1 MPCTKPRTGWESRW
15 LTPAGKRKTVFNSIN
30 SNGIQRITKCGQCIG
45 CRLDYSRQWALRC
58 WHEASLWFDNSFIT
72 LTYSDENLTKLQ
84 NGDPTLVKRDHQ
96 LFMKKLR
103 KRFQGTQEVSY
114 TDEDGNVQVQR
125 PIRYYNAGEYGDK
138 TARPH
143 FHTLLFNFD
152 FPDKVIHKRTKGGTL
167 YTSESLSDV
176 WGLGHCYIGNVTFN
190 SAAYVARYIM
200 KKVNGKAKDEH
211 YTRIDSDTGVVDS
224 LQPEYCTMSRRPGIG
239 RLWFEKFRDDLFPQD
254 FAVYNGKKMKVPSY
268 YDRLLEKVNPEMLF
282 DIKTLRKLK
291 AEKHLD
297 NNTEERLAVREAVQK
312 ARLNLLIR
320 DFE

>member
-15 LTPAGKRKTVFNSIN
+15 LTPSGKRKTVFKELY
-30 SNGIQRITKCGQCIG
+30 SNGLQRVVKCGQCIG

-58 WHEASLWFDNSFIT
+58 WHEASLWYDNSFVT
-72 LTYSDENLTKLQ
+72 LTYSDENLTRVSS
-84 NGDPTLVKRDHQ
+84 GDPTLVKRDHV

-103 KRFQGTQEVSY
+103 KRFVGTQEISY
-114 TDEDGNVQVQR
+114 FDEDGNVQVHR
-125 PIRYYNAGEYGDK
+125 PIRFYNAGEYGDQ
-138 TARPH
+138 TSRPH

-152 FPDKVIHKRTKGGTL
+152 FPDKVVHKRSKGGTL
-167 YTSESLSDV
+167 YTSQSLSEL
-176 WGLGHCYIGNVTFN
+176 WGLGHAYIGTVTFS

-211 YTRIDSDTGVVDS
+211 YSRIDYDTGVVDS

-239 RLWFEKFRDDLFPQD
+239 RLWFDKFKDDLFPQD

-268 YDRLLEKVNPEMLF
+268 YDRLLEKVDPEMLF